1 MNNQRFIEF
10 SRNCFVDAE
19 YKDDL
24 ATLGLTSMDAVFSFN
39 AGRNLIKNNLADYR
53 TRLQFQAG
61 APPRTLFLKR
71 YDRPPILLQLKNWL
85 AHRQRRCTMA
95 YDFEPAANL
104 TAAGINTPRTAA
116 FGHEWGLLFEKRSF
130 IITEKIPNAES
141 LERKL
146 PPCFHTPP
154 TAENL
159 NRQRHFIK
167 QLADFAK
174 KFHET
179 GYRHRDFY
187 LAHIFHSEDNNF
199 YLIDL
204 QRVLKP
210 KLLAE
215 RFRIKDIAQL
225 YYSAP
230 GRHFTR
236 TDRLRFY
243 LSYAGKNSLGKKD
256 KSFIRRVTK
265 KVRCIVQHD
274 ARHNRSAPF
283 EK

>member
-1 MNNQRFIEF
+1 MSNQRFIEF

-24 ATLGLTSMDAVFSFN
+24 ADLGLTSMDAVFSFN
-39 AGRNLIKNNLADYR
+39 TGRNLIKNNLAAYR

-141 LERKL
+141 LECKL
-146 PPCFHTPP
+146 PPCFHAPP
-154 TAENL
+154 TAKNL
-159 NRQRHFIK
+159 NQQRRFIK

-179 GYRHRDFY
+179 SYRHRDFY
-187 LAHIFHSEDNNF
+187 LCHIFCSEDGVF
-199 YLIDL
+199 SLIDL
-204 QRVLKP
+204 QRVFKP
-210 KLLAE
+210 
-215 RFRIKDIAQL
+215 
-225 YYSAP
+225 
-230 GRHFTR
+230 
-236 TDRLRFY
+236 RL
-243 LSYAGKNSLGKKD
+243 
-256 KSFIRRVTK
+256 
-265 KVRCIVQHD
+265 
-274 ARHNRSAPF
+274 
-283 EK
+283 